1 MDYEATMFVVFMAV
15 VAIPAVGWVWIEL
28 MAYLARTV
36 VDVYIESR
44 RKLLR
49 G

>member
-1 MDYEATMFVVFMAV
+1 MDYEATMFGVFLAL

-28 MAYLARTV
+28 MAHLTRTAA
-36 VDVYIESR
+36 DVYIESR

>member
-1 MDYEATMFVVFMAV
+1 MDYEATMFAIFLAIVAV
-15 VAIPAVGWVWIEL
+15 PAAVWVWVEL
-28 MAYLARTV
+28 MAYATRTAA
-36 VDVYIESR
+36 DVYIESR